1 MFFCIFD
8 LPNFDAMNELA
19 KSKIYQLLETIQDES
34 ILKQVMEDVAFYASK
49 ADSVDHLTKGQL
61 KELDAAIS
69 EADLGKTI
77 SWDSYKKDL
86 DEWRKK

>member
-1 MFFCIFD
+1 MS
-8 LPNFDAMNELA
+8 ELA

-34 ILKQVMEDVAFYASK
+34 ILKQVMENIAFYASK
-49 ADSVDHLTKGQL
+49 ADSVDNFAKGQL

-69 EADLGKTI
+69 EADLGETI

-86 DEWRKK
+86 DEWREK